1 MVSPSPTS
9 AITGT
14 TAVLLVLAPFEE
26 NAKRVESHLRNAGHR
41 MRALWVSTLAEL
53 ELQLQRQPPDLLL
66 ASDHAESPP
75 LATVIGCVLRFAPT
89 LPVLALANQLGGE
102 RLLRAASAGAR
113 DLVCDS
119 DPDSLQHLQRV
130 CLREFASY
138 RQLRELTR
146 TRAQLADYE
155 ARYKQLL
162 TGTGDAVVHLYEGIL
177 SQANPAFASLLG
189 YTGPAELEGMPLM
202 DLVAPEHQVAVKD
215 LLRQLNN
222 GKLSEQSLECSLLGQ
237 GGARVGV
244 SAQLTR
250 GEAAGEPFIEMLIR
264 ARSARPQTL
273 PAVAAVA
280 EPGRRA
286 FYAALAA
293 PPEEPRLRAL
303 VFAVVDGF
311 SGLEDRVGYDDA
323 ELLLEHVRTALAALL
338 QGRDA
343 LFRFS
348 THEFGLVL
356 ARPDALAFEALASGV
371 GSELGRRVFST
382 PDHDAQ
388 LSLSIT
394 VYPLAG
400 DENLEQVIAASVR
413 EARQLSSIGGGN
425 SVRVLGPTAQA
436 SAEEHEDTQ
445 RAESLRQAIEQNRL
459 KLAYQTIASLEG
471 ESAQHFDVLVRMINE
486 QGEEIHA
493 SAFIR
498 TAEKHGLMRAIDR
511 WVMSRVL
518 RVIASREP
526 KTGGSMLFVKLSED
540 TLKDAESFF
549 PWLNEALKGRRL
561 QDSELCFEIQ
571 ERVLQNHIRKAK
583 ALTKA
588 LRDLGASLAIDH
600 FGIGTSS
607 AQLIEHL
614 PINFLKFHSS
624 FTQGFAEKDVQAK
637 MTMLMDLAR
646 QKQVKTIVS
655 HVEDANVMAR
665 MWQMGVNYIQGYHVQ
680 EPEVVLL
687 ANELPRK

>member
-9 AITGT
+9 ANTATTG
-14 TAVLLVLAPFEE
+14 VLLVLAPFEE
-26 NAKRVESHLRNAGHR
+26 SAKRVESHLRNAGHR
-41 MRALWVSTLAEL
+41 MRALWVTTLAEL
-53 ELQLQRQPPDLLL
+53 EQQLQRQPPDLLL

-75 LATVIGCVLRFAPT
+75 LAAVIECALRFAPS

-102 RLLRAASAGAR
+102 RLLRAVAAGAR
-113 DLVCDS
+113 DLVCDA

-189 YTGPAELEGMPLM
+189 YADPAELDGTPLM
-202 DLVAPEHQVAVKD
+202 DVVAPDHQTAVKD

-222 GKLSEQSLECSLLGQ
+222 GKLSEQSLECSLLGKD
-237 GGARVGV
+237 GARVGV

-250 GEAAGEPFIEMLIR
+250 GEAAGERFIEMLIR
-264 ARSARPQTL
+264 ARSAQPQAL
-273 PAVAAVA
+273 PSAT

-286 FYAALAA
+286 FYAALATA
-293 PPEEPRLRAL
+293 PEDPQPRACL
-303 VFAVVDGF
+303 FAVVDGF
-311 SGLEDRVGYDDA
+311 AGLEDRVGYDDA
-323 ELLLEHVRTALAALL
+323 ELLLEQVRTALAAPL

-348 THEFGLVL
+348 TQEFGLL
-356 ARPDALAFEALASGV
+356 LTRPDAQAFEALAQRLG
-371 GSELGRRVFST
+371 GELGRRVFST

-400 DENLEQVIAASVR
+400 DENLEQVIAESVR
-413 EARQLSSIGGGN
+413 EARQLSSLGGGN
-425 SVRVLGPTAQA
+425 TVRVLGPTARA
-436 SAEEHEDTQ
+436 SAEEHEDIQ
-445 RAESLRQAIEQNRL
+445 RAESLRLAIEQNRL

-511 WVMSRVL
+511 WVMSRAL
-518 RVIASREP
+518 RVIASREA
-526 KTGGSMLFVKLSED
+526 KTGGSMLFVKMSED
-540 TLKDAESFF
+540 TLRDAESFF

-561 QDSELCFEIQ
+561 PEAELCFEIQ

-583 ALTKA
+583 VLTKA
-588 LRDLGASLAIDH
+588 LRDLGASVAIDH
-600 FGIGTSS
+600 FGIGTNS

-637 MTMLMDLAR
+637 MATLMDLAR

-687 ANELPRK
+687 ADELPRK